1 MCLHMYICILRIPVP
16 IHVEAKRQTQ
26 KNCRI
31 MIHGQTA
38 KICFF
43 ALSVKKQHM
52 HTRAH
57 TKKNV
62 VSYFR
67 KKRQGEC
74 MVYFQISVILPLKL
88 KRSDARKL
96 HSKNFLFIWSFTYFS
111 PQFPGHIGKDIKNH
125 SVRISAGLVSREI
138 STSVSQFEV
147 LQVHVL

>member
-1 MCLHMYICILRIPVP
+1 MLLCTLCK
-16 IHVEAKRQTQ
+16 EAT
-26 KNCRI
+26 
-31 MIHGQTA
+31 HA
-38 KICFF
+38 
-43 ALSVKKQHM
+43 H
-52 HTRAH
+52 AH
-57 TKKNV
+57 THEKNV

-147 LQVHVL
+147 LQVHVLWSLIPTSLILIRSCVSPKTYFQKWKWIFLFCFVI